1 MGHSFKK
8 KLNSTV
14 AQMGHN
20 IIFLSKIK
28 FLFFLFYFFIYLF
41 FIFQKLFLT
50 LKKIFFNFFK
60 NFLKTGF

>member
-1 MGHSFKK
+1 MGHNFKK
-8 KLNSTV
+8 EINSTV

-28 FLFFLFYFFIYLF
+28 FKFILFFFIF

-50 LKKIFFNFFK
+50 LKKIFLT
-60 NFLKTGF
+60 FLKTFLKLF